1 MHGAPRASL
10 RRPVT
15 MEAPMP
21 VRDQSPFGVAVLLI
35 DSDDFSVSKKRL
47 NFYTFSMKSHPSNY
61 TMQFDLLRKFLDR
74 EVVGGIHTSLVAV
87 EAYVTED
94 GGVGVGADNGRSLAV
109 PVCDVYLRKGEIDI
123 LPRPLQEATATLP
136 PTRLLLLLLAARRA
150 RHRGRRHRPWH
161 HLVLPFLID
170 AIILR
175 FLVRLFS
182 FPFPLIL
189 LRHANATSSSA
200 STPVHPTLGHAP
212 RGAPLAGG
220 DGVARPGAL
229 RPPRRWR
236 LAALAEQPPGVAR
249 HQEVGAVHLGIAL
262 PAQARLTRNCHEDGA
277 NIVISHILGPRT
289 NPGSRTWRSEGWA
302 RFPASDVA
310 PLPPP
315 AFSPGHVT
323 AICPTAWH
331 ASSASRAHLPPPIIF
346 FYYGK
351 WGTSGDEGA
360 SGISLATIP
369 IQSHAGSVDFG
380 RPGHRITIRR
390 RRAPDRRLRWPV
402 TSVWAMKKM

>member
-87 EAYVTED
+87 EASVTED

-170 AIILR
+170 AVILR

-200 STPVHPTLGHAP
+200 STPVHPTLGYAP

-262 PAQARLTRNCHEDGA
+262 PAQARLDVALRRVGEIPCFRRGPA
-277 NIVISHILGPRT
+277 SAASLLPGPRDGHMPDSLARLVGLSGPPT
-289 NPGSRTWRSEGWA
+289 VSNHIFLLWEVGYERRRGGKRHFSSHDTDPVARWVRGLRSAWS
-302 RFPASDVA
+302 SD
-310 PLPPP
+310 
-315 AFSPGHVT
+315 HD
-323 AICPTAWH
+323 PTA
-331 ASSASRAHLPPPIIF
+331 
-346 FYYGK
+346 
-351 WGTSGDEGA
+351 EGA
-360 SGISLATIP
+360 G
-369 IQSHAGSVDFG
+369 
-380 RPGHRITIRR
+380 
-390 RRAPDRRLRWPV
+390 
-402 TSVWAMKKM
+402 

>member
-21 VRDQSPFGVAVLLI
+21 VRDQSPFGVA
-35 DSDDFSVSKKRL
+35 
-47 NFYTFSMKSHPSNY
+47 
-61 TMQFDLLRKFLDR
+61 
-74 EVVGGIHTSLVAV
+74 VGGIHTSLVAV

-175 FLVRLFS
+175 FLVLLIRLFS

-189 LRHANATSSSA
+189 LRHANATSSSV

-249 HQEVGAVHLGIAL
+249 HQEVGGVHLGIAL
-262 PAQARLTRNCHEDGA
+262 PAQARLDVALTRVGEIPCFRRGPA
-277 NIVISHILGPRT
+277 SAASLLLGPRDGHM
-289 NPGSRTWRSEGWA
+289 PDSLA
-302 RFPASDVA
+302 RLVGLSGP
-310 PLPPP
+310 
-315 AFSPGHVT
+315 
-323 AICPTAWH
+323 PTASNH
-331 ASSASRAHLPPPIIF
+331 IFLLCVRDLRRCKRCHVLQTLLRSFPRIRCAPRVRAPRDF
-346 FYYGK
+346 FERVVGGPGK

-369 IQSHAGSVDFG
+369 ILSHAGSVDFG

-402 TSVWAMKKM
+402 TSVWAMKTT